1 MMNHLRRIGVAVVAI
16 AAVFSLAGCNGGD
29 NNPLPRGNDPV
40 RPKGHV
46 DSTDKYDKV
55 TLEYQIVS
63 PAEIG
68 KAIGGAVGSPDFNGA
83 ICRWT
88 VYGAMRMTV
97 TFNWFE
103 WGSMSVE
110 QRTAKKLGYE
120 TENVKV
126 NGARPSPRPRPAAT
140 SAASPP
146 RRPAAGSTWFVEAE
160 GGSSGAL
167 GILLLLFASQLN
179 IPCLNGG
186 DEYCPCLRRKAIWD
200 SPY

>member
-1 MMNHLRRIGVAVVAI
+1 MNHLRRIGVAVVAI

-46 DSTDKYDKV
+46 DTDKYDKV
-55 TLEYQIVS
+55 TLECQIVS

-126 NGARPSPRPRPAAT
+126 NGSSAFTQTKAGRNICGVTAKAPSR
-140 SAASPP
+140 
-146 RRPAAGSTWFVEAE
+146 GIYTWFVEAE
-160 GGSSGAL
+160 GGSSGDTCQSATKL
-167 GILLLLFASQLN
+167 MELVLKNSA
-179 IPCLNGG
+179 
-186 DEYCPCLRRKAIWD
+186 
-200 SPY
+200 